1 MPNGALC
8 EPWPGSV
15 SSELAADAGAVAIRA
30 FGEGVV
36 PLRLPPH
43 PLPPLA
49 ILQSRPASSVGS
61 SDKFPHLWEVTVRCG
76 SDTAS
81 GPARVLLSLDRS
93 GTRSTAGVGPP
104 SPAAFPCRLPR
115 HLPLPALAGDGHTG
129 EQVGL
134 RGRDL
139 RPQLGGIVRVIPHV
153 APAASDAAGRDAAR
167 QIVERR
173 GSARDVDLVLTDVD
187 LRRPE

>member
-93 GTRSTAGVGPP
+93 GARSAAVANHPA
-104 SPAAFPCRLPR
+104 AAFPCPLALLVPERTHQPMTLMCAASLSAVARWPQRQGPGTKSGPCGLSVGASEIRLQEGASSQR
-115 HLPLPALAGDGHTG
+115 
-129 EQVGL
+129 
-134 RGRDL
+134 RGCNCRRR
-139 RPQLGGIVRVIPHV
+139 RPQSRC
-153 APAASDAAGRDAAR
+153 
-167 QIVERR
+167 RR
-173 GSARDVDLVLTDVD
+173 CR
-187 LRRPE
+187 